1 MSVLHLDDSN
11 FNEVLNSNS
20 IVMVDFWADWCMPCK
35 MFAPVLEK
43 FAAEYGDKAAIGKL
57 NVDEAPSI
65 AAKYQVA
72 SIPTVVVFKDGQEVN
87 RSVGAVSKGELAK
100 LLEV

>member
-1 MSVLHLDDSN
+1 MSVLHLDESN
-11 FNEVLNSNS
+11 FNEVLSSNS

-43 FAAEYGDKAAIGKL
+43 FAAEYGDNAVIGKL
-57 NVDEAPSI
+57 NVDEAPSV

-72 SIPTVVVFKDGQEVN
+72 SIPTVVVFKNGQEAN

>member
-1 MSVLHLDDSN
+1 MSVLHLDNSN

-43 FAAEYGDKAAIGKL
+43 FAAENTQNAVIGKL
-57 NVDEAPSI
+57 NVDEAADI

-72 SIPTVVVFKDGQEVN
+72 SIPTVIVFKIGQEAN